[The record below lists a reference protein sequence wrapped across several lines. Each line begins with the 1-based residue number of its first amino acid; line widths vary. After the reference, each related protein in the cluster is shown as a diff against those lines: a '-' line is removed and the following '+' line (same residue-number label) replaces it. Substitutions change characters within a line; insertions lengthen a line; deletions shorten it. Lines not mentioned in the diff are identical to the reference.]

1 MKFNLITDELVHL
14 SLSLAVGGFFYYRHR
29 DWRLILA
36 ALVTGF
42 LVDLDHW
49 LDYFFYYGPMVNLKL
64 FFGPPSYMAL
74 SRKIYVL
81 FHGWEYLV
89 PLALIGHWLEKRWKI
104 KNLAV
109 VLVLAYFFHLLWD
122 QLCYGQ
128 HPLAYFFTYR
138 FLNYFSIEGFHG
150 F

>member
-1 MKFNLITDELVHL
+1 MNFNLTTDELVHL

-29 DWRLILA
+29 DKRLILA

-49 LDYFFYYGPMVNLKL
+49 FDYFFYYGQLVNLKL
-64 FFGPPSYMAL
+64 FFGSASYMAL
-74 SRKIYVL
+74 SKKIYVL
-81 FHGWEYLV
+81 FHGWEYLIL
-89 PLALIGHWLEKRWKI
+89 LALLGRWLEKRWKI
-104 KNLAV
+104 KALTTT
-109 VLVLAYFFHLLWD
+109 LVLAYFFHLLWD

-128 HPLAYFFTYR
+128 HFFAYFLTYR
-138 FLNYFSIEGFHG
+138 FLSHFSLESFHG